1 MNFQRGKKHEEMELN
16 LVPLI
21 DVLLVIIIFLVVST
35 TFSRFSELKINL
47 PTAEA
52 NSPDKKPNVINVS
65 ITAEGLYAIND
76 NPLPNKSLES
86 IIEALK
92 NSAKGEK
99 EIPVIINEDAK
110 CEHQSVINVM
120 EASRQAGLTH
130 ITFSTKVNQT
140 LKGFSFSWPNG
151 KKY

>member
-1 MNFQRGKKHEEMELN
+1 MNFQRGKKHEDLELN

-65 ITAEGLYAIND
+65 ITADGVYSVNETQ
-76 NPLPNKSLES
+76 LPSKNLES
-86 IIEALK
+86 IIAALK
-92 NSAKGEK
+92 NSSKGEK
-99 EIPVIINEDAK
+99 EVTVIINADAK

-120 EASRQAGLTH
+120 EASRQAGLIH
-130 ITFSTKVNQT
+130 ITFSTKIN
-140 LKGFSFSWPNG
+140 
-151 KKY
+151 

>member
-1 MNFQRGKKHEEMELN
+1 M
-16 LVPLI
+16 
-21 DVLLVIIIFLVVST
+21 LLVIIIFLVVST

-65 ITAEGLYAIND
+65 ITADGVYSVNETQ
-76 NPLPNKSLES
+76 LPNKSLES
-86 IIEALK
+86 IIAALK
-92 NSAKGEK
+92 NSSKGEK
-99 EIPVIINEDAK
+99 EVPVIINADAK

-130 ITFSTKVNQT
+130 ITFSTKIN
-140 LKGFSFSWPNG
+140 
-151 KKY
+151 